1 MNNIIYHFLFTNMT
15 AFINCI
21 NQFFSHLFLCI
32 TMINSIQFIQIK
44 LEYNTNNNKDPGS
57 ELVEDHNHKK
67 LKMKKR
73 EKKEKRKHG

>member
-1 MNNIIYHFLFTNMT
+1 MEIFLELRKSVS
-15 AFINCI
+15 
-21 NQFFSHLFLCI
+21 FFLLQVLPI
-32 TMINSIQFIQIK
+32 EVVNSIQFIQIK

-73 EKKEKRKHG
+73 EKKKKRENMGN